1 MFNIGGGEIIGLA
14 VLGMIL
20 VGPERMPSIAADA
33 ARYLNKLKKFAQ
45 NATDELK
52 ENLGPGYEDLKV
64 TDLNPK
70 KFIKKT
76 IGDAME
82 QVEEKPAAKVRSG
95 FVMNLVDQIT
105 EALSKVND
113 PELHKPIT
121 ELGMVETI
129 TVSDGI
135 AKLKILL
142 TIVGCPMKDRLQS
155 DITNSLS
162 DLAEIKKVEIEFGV
176 MSEEQR
182 NNVKKII
189 RGGREKFIPFAQ
201 PDSLTRVLGIAS
213 GKGGVGKSSVTVNLA
228 VAAAKRGL
236 KVGILDAD
244 VYGHS
249 VPRLMGILDQRPTA
263 IDQTF
268 IPVENYGVK
277 VVSMEMFK
285 PERSDPVAYRG
296 PLLHRVLEQLLSD
309 AYWGDL
315 DLLLLDLPPGTGDIA
330 ISLGQLIP
338 TSEIVVVTTP
348 QIAAAEVAERAG
360 RIAHQMKQPVLGV
373 IENMSDT
380 SCGKCGEVISIF
392 GSGGGE
398 ETAKRLSELVGADVP
413 LLAKVPFD
421 SQVREGGD
429 IGDPAVLTNEK
440 IQNAF
445 NQILDKIIIR
455 PRSLVGVRLGVSN

>member
-1 MFNIGGGEIIGLA
+1 MSTNDLIRKA
-14 VLGMIL
+14 LGNVI
-20 VGPERMPSIAADA
+20 
-33 ARYLNKLKKFAQ
+33 
-45 NATDELK
+45 
-52 ENLGPGYEDLKV
+52 
-64 TDLNPK
+64 
-70 KFIKKT
+70 
-76 IGDAME
+76 
-82 QVEEKPAAKVRSG
+82 
-95 FVMNLVDQIT
+95 
-105 EALSKVND
+105 D
-113 PELHKPIT
+113 PELHKPLP
-121 ELGMVETI
+121 ELGMVES
-129 TVSDGI
+129 VDFSAGV
-135 AKLKILL
+135 AKIVILL
-142 TIVGCPMKDRLQS
+142 TIVGCPMKDRLKA
-155 DITNSLS
+155 DITKALS
-162 DLAEIKKVEIEFGV
+162 EIEEIKSIEVIFGV
-176 MSEEQR
+176 MNEEQR
-182 NNVKKII
+182 NNVKKLI

-249 VPRLMGILDQRPTA
+249 IPRLMGILDKRPTA

-296 PLLHRVLEQLLSD
+296 PLLHKVLEQLLSD

-338 TSEIVVVTTP
+338 GSEIIVVTTP

-360 RIAHQMKQPVLGV
+360 RIAHQIKQPVIGV
-373 IENMSDT
+373 IENMSET
-380 SCGKCGEVISIF
+380 ISATTGEKISIF

-421 SQVREGGD
+421 TNIREGGD
-429 IGDPAVLTNEK
+429 AGNPIVLSDQK
-440 IQNAF
+440 IMDIFDA
-445 NQILDKIIIR
+445 ILDRIIVR
-455 PRSLVGVRLGVSN
+455 PKSLVGVRLNVNT

>member
-1 MFNIGGGEIIGLA
+1 MS
-14 VLGMIL
+14 M
-20 VGPERMPSIAADA
+20 
-33 ARYLNKLKKFAQ
+33 
-45 NATDELK
+45 T
-52 ENLGPGYEDLKV
+52 
-64 TDLNPK
+64 
-70 KFIKKT
+70 
-76 IGDAME
+76 
-82 QVEEKPAAKVRSG
+82 
-95 FVMNLVDQIT
+95 DQIT

-121 ELGMVETI
+121 ELGMVDSINFEAGT
-129 TVSDGI
+129 

-142 TIVGCPMKDRLQS
+142 TIVGCPMKDRLHA
-155 DITNSLS
+155 DITKALVGLS
-162 DLAEIKKVEIEFGV
+162 EVKTVEIEFGV

-330 ISLGQLIP
+330 ISLAQLIP
-338 TSEIVVVTTP
+338 TSEIIVVTTP

-380 SCGKCGEVISIF
+380 SCSKCGEVISVF

-398 ETAKRLSELVGADVP
+398 ETAKRLSELIGADVP

-421 SQVREGGD
+421 AQLREGGD
-429 IGDPAVLTNEK
+429 AGNPAVLTNETVL
-440 IQNAF
+440 NSF

-455 PRSLVGVRLGVSN
+455 PKSLVGVRLGVSN

>member
-1 MFNIGGGEIIGLA
+1 M
-14 VLGMIL
+14 
-20 VGPERMPSIAADA
+20 S
-33 ARYLNKLKKFAQ
+33 
-45 NATDELK
+45 T
-52 ENLGPGYEDLKV
+52 
-64 TDLNPK
+64 TDL
-70 KFIKKT
+70 I
-76 IGDAME
+76 
-82 QVEEKPAAKVRSG
+82 R
-95 FVMNLVDQIT
+95 
-105 EALSKVND
+105 EALGNVID
-113 PELHKPIT
+113 PELHKPLP
-121 ELGMVETI
+121 ELGMVES
-129 TVSDGI
+129 VDFSSGA
-135 AKLKILL
+135 AKIGILL
-142 TIVGCPMKDRLQS
+142 TIVGCPMKDRLKADITKALS
-155 DITNSLS
+155 DIKEVTS
-162 DLAEIKKVEIEFGV
+162 IEVIFGV

-249 VPRLMGILDQRPTA
+249 IPRLMGILDKRPTA

-338 TSEIVVVTTP
+338 GSEIIVVTTP

-360 RIAHQMKQPVLGV
+360 RIAHQIKQPVIGV

-380 SCGKCGEVISIF
+380 TCAKCGE
-392 GSGGGE
+392 
-398 ETAKRLSELVGADVP
+398 RLSELVGADVP
-413 LLAKVPFD
+413 LLAKVPFNAEL
-421 SQVREGGD
+421 REGGD
-429 IGDPAVLTNEK
+429 QGKPIVLADQK
-440 IQNAF
+440 VMDIF
-445 NQILDKIIIR
+445 DGILDRIIIR
-455 PRSLVGVRLGVSN
+455 PKSLVGVRLNVNT